1 MKWTEEQNSVIDS
14 RTGNLLVAAAA
25 GSGKTAVLVERIIEM
40 VLGIDSQGSKIAEG
54 IDIDELLVVTFTNAA
69 AAQMKEKIA
78 AVLAKKA
85 EEMPYHEHLVKQL
98 ALLSR
103 AEITTIDSFCLGV
116 VKDNFN
122 VVDIDSN
129 FDIADGP
136 EMELI
141 KADVMDA
148 VMEECYQEAEPGFI
162 QLVESFSKKES
173 DRMLTEMVDKLYKVS
188 SSFSRPEQWLNNAR
202 NALLVETEE
211 ELTALGWFQHYE
223 KSVRQ
228 ALDSAFLM
236 AQKCLSVCD
245 MENGPAG
252 YRNAI
257 CDDIDMLT
265 LMREQDSLEYIKKN
279 YNGFGNI
286 GRNKKDSCDEALAAF
301 VKNMRKKY
309 KELVGKTVSD
319 IKSVD
324 IMLKETRLM
333 GRPLLALIDLTKKY
347 RDRLN
352 QVKRAKN
359 VYEFHDIEEFALNI
373 VCDGYDESGV
383 ALPSAIGKAIS
394 RKYKEILIDE
404 YQDSNFL
411 QEDILTC
418 VSGCGE
424 NLNNI
429 FMVGDIK
436 QSIYRFR
443 MARPDLF
450 LKKYDTYPEQ
460 IDERGCRKIRLS
472 NNFRSSKSILD
483 SVNMIFAPLMSRD
496 MGGIEYDDT
505 AFLKP
510 GPLQIESADEDMKPE
525 LYLIENDTKK
535 TQDEISNTEIEAI
548 AIANKIDSIVNGKES
563 FFIKD
568 EKAPNGKRKVAYR
581 DIVIL
586 LRSVKSSSIVYD
598 SVFAERGIPVYLES
612 EQGYFDAIEVNT
624 LLSMLAVIDN
634 VYIDYDMAAVLR
646 SPLVGMDE
654 EQLAHIVGIYN
665 EDMKQ
670 QGNANALKNGMLYDK
685 VMHYVNL
692 NTGDVIADKLNK
704 FLTML
709 RYLKAEKN
717 YMSISDMI
725 RYVLDETGYYWFV
738 SAMSM
743 GRRRQANIDML
754 ISKADAYEE
763 SSFKG
768 LFNFLRYIDRLKVN
782 DIDFAEA
789 GALSDGDDAV
799 RIMTMHKSKGLEFP
813 VVFVSGLGKQ
823 LANMDARAS
832 VVVHPDYYLAA
843 YAIDT
848 KNRVKQNTFAR
859 SAIINAFRL
868 EMYAEEMRVLYV
880 ALTRAKQ
887 KLYIT
892 GCVNDVDKTLEKCD
906 SIAFSG
912 GKIVYGDK
920 LTASCFMEWILMS
933 RKVYDGADAFVEQ
946 YHLNGTEVLLHACKL
961 AAFKPINTNG
971 AEDRTVNEGAYEEAQ
986 KALGFVYHYGTENY
1000 RSKMSITEIKRLQ
1013 SEGEENP
1020 GVPMYHYAEN
1030 QDASVWNAG
1039 DLNVDIPVP
1048 TFMKEEQE
1056 VHGNEIG
1063 TVVHKIMELID
1074 FQKPEKQDIDKQVD
1088 IMFEKGV
1095 FQECFKVHVN
1105 TEKIYFMLN
1114 SSVGRRMAQ
1123 ADKGG
1128 KLYKEQQFY
1137 VAMKPDSIWKDEAPS
1152 DEIIVVQGIIDA
1164 YFIEDGQAVLLDYKT
1179 DRVNHMEELVTKYH
1193 VQLDKY
1199 AETIERL
1206 TGYKVKEKIIY
1217 SFCLNDEISF

>member
-1 MKWTEEQNSVIDS
+1 MKWTEEQNKVIDS
-14 RTGNLLVAAAA
+14 RAGNLLVAAAA

-40 VLGIDSQGSKIAEG
+40 VLGVDSHGNKIADG
-54 IDIDELLVVTFTNAA
+54 IDIDELLVVTFTKAA

-78 AVLAKKA
+78 AVLSKKA
-85 EEMPYHEHLVKQL
+85 EEMPYDEHLVKQL
-98 ALLSR
+98 ALISR

-116 VKDNFN
+116 VKDHFN
-122 VVDIDSN
+122 VVDIDSS

-141 KADVMDA
+141 KSDVMDE
-148 VMEECYQEAEPGFI
+148 VMEECYKEGAPAFI
-162 QLVESFSKKES
+162 QLVDSFSIKES
-173 DRMLTEMVDKLYKVS
+173 DRILTEMVEKVYKVS
-188 SSFSRPEQWLNNAR
+188 SSFSRPELWLDNAR
-202 NALLVETEE
+202 CALLVEGEE
-211 ELTALGWFQHYE
+211 KLTKLGWFQSYE
-223 KSVRQ
+223 KSIRQ
-228 ALDSAFLM
+228 AVASAVAM
-236 AQKCLSVCD
+236 AQECLFVCD
-245 MENGPAG
+245 MPYGPAG
-252 YRNAI
+252 YRNSI

-265 LMREQDSLEYIKKN
+265 LMGEQDSLDKIKES
-279 YNGFGNI
+279 YSGFGNI
-286 GRNKKDSCDEALAAF
+286 GRNKKGSFDEELAAY

-309 KELVGKTVSD
+309 KDLIDKTVSD
-319 IKSVD
+319 IRSVD

-333 GRPLLALIDLTKKY
+333 GRPLVALIDLTKKY
-347 RDRLN
+347 RNRLN
-352 QVKRAKN
+352 QVKKDRN
-359 VYEFHDIEEFALNI
+359 VYEFHDIEEFALDI
-373 VCDGYDESGV
+373 VCDGYDEDGV
-383 ALPSAIGKAIS
+383 AIPSGIGRAIS

-418 VSGCGE
+418 VSGCGG

-450 LKKYDTYPEQ
+450 LNKYDTYPEQ
-460 IDERGCRKIRLS
+460 PDEKNCRKILLS

-483 SVNMIFAPLMSRD
+483 IVNMIFAPLMSKD
-496 MGGIEYDDT
+496 MGGIEYDDA

-510 GPLQIESADEDMKPE
+510 GRGQIETAAEDMKPE
-525 LYLIENDTKK
+525 LYLIGNDTKK
-535 TQDEISNTEIEAI
+535 TQDEKSNTEIEAI
-548 AIANKIDSIVNGKES
+548 AIADKIDSIVNGKEPL
-563 FFIKD
+563 FIKD
-568 EKAPNGKRKVAYR
+568 DSVPDGKRKVTYR

-586 LRSVKSSSIVYD
+586 LRSVKSSASVYD
-598 SVFAERGIPVYLES
+598 RVFTERGIPVYLES

-624 LLSMLAVIDN
+624 LLSILAVIDN
-634 VYIDYDMAAVLR
+634 VYLDYDMAAVLR
-646 SPLVGMDE
+646 SPLVGLDE
-654 EQLAHIVGIYN
+654 EQLARMVGIYN
-665 EDMKQ
+665 EHMKQ
-670 QGNANALKNGMLYDK
+670 QKNSNALKNGMLYDK
-685 VMHYVNL
+685 MVHYVNL
-692 NTGDVIADKLNK
+692 ETGDVIEYKLNT
-704 FLTML
+704 FLAML

-738 SAMSM
+738 SAMGM
-743 GRRRQANIDML
+743 GKRRQANIDML
-754 ISKADAYEE
+754 ISRADAYEE

-768 LFNFLRYIDRLKVN
+768 LFNFLRYIERLKVN

-789 GALSDGDDAV
+789 SALADSEDVV

-823 LANMDARAS
+823 LTNMDARDS
-832 VVVHPDYYLAA
+832 VVIHADYYLAS

-848 KNRVKQNTFAR
+848 RNRVKQNTFAR
-859 SAIINAFRL
+859 SAIINAL
-868 EMYAEEMRVLYV
+868 KTEMYAEEMRVLYV

-887 KLYIT
+887 KLYMT
-892 GCVNDVDKTLEKCD
+892 ACVNDIDKTVEKCD
-906 SIAFSG
+906 SVATG
-912 GKIVYGDK
+912 LGKLLYGDK
-920 LTASCFMEWILMS
+920 LAASCFMEWILMS
-933 RKVYDGADAFVEQ
+933 RKVSDGADSLVEE
-946 YHLNGTEVLLHACKL
+946 YSLNGTEILLKTSEMAALKL
-961 AAFKPINTNG
+961 KPVNLKAAENKAF
-971 AEDRTVNEGAYEEAQ
+971 DDSLYEKVQ
-986 KALGFVYHYGTENY
+986 KAFNFVYGYGTENY

-1020 GVPMYHYAEN
+1020 GVPMYKSEESVNIPIPSFMQAER
-1030 QDASVWNAG
+1030 
-1039 DLNVDIPVP
+1039 
-1048 TFMKEEQE
+1048 E

-1063 TVVHKIMELID
+1063 TVMHKIMELID
-1074 FQKPEKQDIDKQVD
+1074 FQKPKKADIDNQVD
-1088 IMFEKGV
+1088 IMFKKGI
-1095 FQECFKVHVN
+1095 FQDCFKSHVN
-1105 TEKIYFMLN
+1105 TEKIYHMLN
-1114 SSVGRRMAQ
+1114 SSVGKRMAQ
-1123 ADKGG
+1123 ADKNG

-1152 DEIIVVQGIIDA
+1152 EEIIVVQGIIDA

-1179 DRVNHMEELVTKYH
+1179 DRVSSMEELVTKYH